1 MIYIFTAVI
10 LLAFICLMV
19 ICIKILDRNKALKL
33 HVSVLNKDHNS
44 ISEENLKLK
53 EMLEI
58 QDGMISEAMKTS
70 IERLN

>member
-1 MIYIFTAVI
+1 MIYIFTSVI

-19 ICIKILDRNKALKL
+19 ICIKILNTNKALKL